1 MRRAYRLTLEIAKY
15 NFKCYK
21 EVYQILQFEIRR
33 YFLWQY
39 MYKGTGSLCVA
50 NKYD

>member
-1 MRRAYRLTLEIAKY
+1 
-15 NFKCYK
+15 
-21 EVYQILQFEIRR
+21 
-33 YFLWQY
+33 